1 MQLTGSGSYVK
12 EGYCSSISILERC
25 LMTVF
30 GVTKEFLDRLREQ
43 LLLTVKGRDLEDF
56 SLGASLAD
64 ILMGKFLTWLAISL

>member
-1 MQLTGSGSYVK
+1 
-12 EGYCSSISILERC
+12 
-25 LMTVF
+25 MTVF